1 MTTLV
6 VHCGGKATFGM
17 PSNMGSVVSVP
28 LDMGSVV
35 SVPSG
40 IGPRRRKPGATTL
53 I

>member
-6 VHCGGKATFGM
+6 VHCGGVATFGM

-28 LDMGSVV
+28 F
-35 SVPSG
+35 G
-40 IGPRRRKPGATTL
+40 IGPGRRKPRVATL

>member
-6 VHCGGKATFGM
+6 VHCGGVATFGM
-17 PSNMGSVVSVP
+17 PSNMGSVVNVP

-35 SVPSG
+35 SVPFG
-40 IGPRRRKPGATTL
+40 IGPGRRKPRVATL